1 MRGGREMTAE
11 ELQWIARV
19 WGVHIRRAVRVA
31 GGFSGAGV
39 WKVETDQSQCF
50 AVRRTELVDESEWIR
65 RNAICRWMSLVGDC
79 GVTCVP
85 VPLKPMRDSGDAE
98 ALSNRCQDYLVR
110 GLGGVWQLEPWMPG
124 EFIAGLPSDAE
135 LTATMRVLEQIH
147 RLGREAGQRG
157 DLTSVLAV
165 RRGVSPGVERRLRIV
180 MELQAG
186 LLTGLE
192 AGANRDPDRRFGP
205 AAERMCVC
213 LRSGLRRLQT
223 LLSAA
228 VSEEVA
234 LQPVLRDLWRPHVL
248 FHEGRISGVID
259 WNAAATDHVVLDLT
273 RLMRSWYGAHHKD
286 LWRVYRDISEVRRFG
301 SAEFRLLRACDAA
314 SVLLSP
320 VTWLRRR
327 YSQEVAGSAEESVV
341 VRFEELVTTAE
352 SFVASSLF

>member
-1 MRGGREMTAE
+1 
-11 ELQWIARV
+11 
-19 WGVHIRRAVRVA
+19 
-31 GGFSGAGV
+31 
-39 WKVETDQSQCF
+39 
-50 AVRRTELVDESEWIR
+50 
-65 RNAICRWMSLVGDC
+65 MSLVGDC
-79 GVTCVP
+79 GVACVP
-85 VPLKPMRDSGDAE
+85 VPLKPVRGSGDAE
-98 ALSNRCQDYLVR
+98 ALSNRHQDYLVQ
-110 GLGGVWQLEPWMPG
+110 GLGGVWQMEPWMPG
-124 EFIAGLPSDAE
+124 EFIVGLPSDAE

-147 RLGREAGQRG
+147 QLGRDAGLRG
-157 DLTSVLAV
+157 DLTSALAV

-192 AGANRDPDRRFGP
+192 AGANRDPDRRFGQ

-223 LLSAA
+223 LLSGA

-248 FHEGRISGVID
+248 FHEGCISGVID

-273 RLMRSWYGAHHKD
+273 RLLRSWYGAHHKD
-286 LWRVYRDISEVRRFG
+286 LWRVYRDISEVRRFSG
-301 SAEFRLLRACDAA
+301 SEFRLLRACDAA

-327 YSQEVAGSAEESVV
+327 YSEAVEGLAEESVV
-341 VRFEELVTTAE
+341 IRLEELVTTAE
-352 SFVASSLF
+352 SFVASSMF

>member
-1 MRGGREMTAE
+1 LRGGREMTAE
-11 ELQWIARV
+11 ELQWIARA

-85 VPLKPMRDSGDAE
+85 IPLKPVRGSGDAE

-147 RLGREAGQRG
+147 RIGREAVQRG

-192 AGANRDPDRRFGP
+192 AGANRDPDRRFGQ

-213 LRSGLRRLQT
+213 LRSGLKRLQT

-228 VSEEVA
+228 VSEEFI

-273 RLMRSWYGAHHKD
+273 RLMRSWYGAHHED